1 MHAFQ
6 KGHSVLIL
14 ILHRSC
20 SVWIK
25 STNRFT
31 TVLTDGPDNRSVLG
45 KDRQLWSLSN
55 LPSDLSEWLDILL
68 VWLAC
73 DDSGFYHRWAGLEV
87 CVQQQCL
94 SVRRYNEAPTR
105 QLQFQVRHPSR
116 SMGVCWWFYIGCDW
130 GKIKKFMLRNLDTL
144 QLQYPPYYSW

>member
-1 MHAFQ
+1 MWPYGQTPPLEKCEQPDLKHPQAMLQ
-6 KGHSVLIL
+6 NDICPQNSPREGGRVSPPGPRTKKGHSVLIL

-55 LPSDLSEWLDILL
+55 LPSDLFEWLDILL

-73 DDSGFYHRWAGLEV
+73 DDSGFYHR
-87 CVQQQCL
+87 
-94 SVRRYNEAPTR
+94 
-105 QLQFQVRHPSR
+105 
-116 SMGVCWWFYIGCDW
+116 
-130 GKIKKFMLRNLDTL
+130 
-144 QLQYPPYYSW
+144 